1 MVMSPRKLRP
11 AANADFINAIKAESS
26 LGYQERVPAADK
38 ANLKEMLQF
47 FSENRP
53 LWNEFMDALVNRIG
67 AVVAHSQ
74 LWDGNPFLEFK
85 RGLLEY
91 GDTIEEIQTGL
102 INAHVYSPDE
112 EHMER
117 SLFGT
122 HPIPAQSAFH
132 KIDRQDVYE
141 FTLNENLLR
150 RAFLEP
156 GGLTNFVTNLMA
168 APTTSDRW
176 DEFLQICS
184 LFSYYE
190 SFTDGFYHAKV
201 DDPTTDST
209 GAAAKTLLKKIR
221 VLNSLIRY
229 PSTKYNAAHMP
240 SFASP
245 GDMIFITSPDVQAAI
260 DVDALAG
267 AFNVD
272 RAEVPNRVITIPR
285 DKIGLDNSVG
295 ILTTRDFFVLADTL
309 VQNASMVN
317 PRKLATNYFFHH
329 WEIIS
334 VSKFVPAILFNTVK
348 DDEVLVVYNPPTSVT
363 VGAIT
368 DMDGNT
374 VTTVQANSYSSF
386 TATVAATGT
395 NQVPDNVGLDWAVTG
410 NTDPRTK
417 ISNDGILYL
426 GPHETGTVV
435 GTNPAAVSVVAS
447 AVWVNS
453 ADGTHSTVAST
464 ALSVAVDP
472 LGSATNPDG
481 DTDDSDTDPD
491 D

>member
-1 MVMSPRKLRP
+1 MVMAPKKLRA
-11 AANADFINAIKAESS
+11 AANADFVNAIKAEA
-26 LGYQERVPAADK
+26 GMQYQERVPAADK
-38 ANLKEMLQF
+38 ANMKEMLQF
-47 FSENRP
+47 FSTNRP

-102 INAHVYSPDE
+102 INAHVYAPDE

-156 GGLTNFVTNLMA
+156 GGLSNFVTNMMA

-190 SFTDGFYHAKV
+190 SYCGGFYHCKV
-201 DDPTTDST
+201 TDPTTDTT
-209 GAAAKTLLKKIR
+209 GTAARGLLKKIR

-229 PSTKYNAAHMP
+229 PTTKYNAAHMP

-245 GDMIFITSPDVQAAI
+245 GDMVFITSPDVQAAI

-267 AFNVD
+267 AFNID

-285 DKIGLDNSVG
+285 NKIGLDNSVG
-295 ILTTRDFFVLADTL
+295 ILTTRDFFVLADTQ
-309 VQNASMVN
+309 VMNASMYN

-348 DDEVLVVYNPPTSVT
+348 DDEIIIVNNPPKTVT
-363 VGAIT
+363 VGTIT
-368 DMDGNT
+368 DMDGNVIT
-374 VTTVQANSYSSF
+374 KVPANSYVSF
-386 TATVAATGT
+386 ASTVTFNGDGTGDP
-395 NQVPDNVGLDWAVTG
+395 NSVGLDWAVTG
-410 NTDPRTK
+410 NTDPKTR
-417 ISNDGILYL
+417 IDNNGILYC
-426 GPHETGTVV
+426 GPLETGTSN
-435 GTNPAAVSVVAS
+435 GTSNVLNIVAS

-453 ADGTHSTVAST
+453 ADGTNSTVAST
-464 ALSVAVDP
+464 ATSVVVDP
-472 LGSATNPDG
+472 FGSATNPEGEIDA
-481 DTDDSDTDPD
+481 TDSDPD